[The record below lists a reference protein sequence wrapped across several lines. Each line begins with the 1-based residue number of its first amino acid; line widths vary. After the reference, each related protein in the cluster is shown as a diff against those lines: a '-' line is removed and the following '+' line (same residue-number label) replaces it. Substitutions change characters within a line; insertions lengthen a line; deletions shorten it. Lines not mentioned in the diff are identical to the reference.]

1 MRSHA
6 LRIVAFI
13 PALAAV
19 MILAAGCGKSS
30 PSSGSTSSPPV
41 SASTSASAPAS
52 TSSVAAA
59 CQKIQATLAKAP
71 STLGGLVL
79 HPSSAKPAV
88 TAFIN
93 QLKQEAAG
101 AGDAALTTAV
111 NDFSNSVQQALRSL
125 ASNPGSASGLI
136 SSLTTDSNKITSA
149 CSKAGG

>member
-6 LRIVAFI
+6 FRVFAFI

-19 MILAAGCGKSS
+19 LILAAGCGTSS
-30 PSSGSTSSPPV
+30 PSTKPTASP
-41 SASTSASAPAS
+41 STSASA
-52 TSSVAAA
+52 TSVAAA

-111 NDFSNSVQQALRSL
+111 NDFTTSVQQALRSL
-125 ASNPGSASGLI
+125 ATNPGSASSLI
-136 SSLTTDSNKITSA
+136 SSLTTDSNKITNA
-149 CSKAGG
+149 CTKAAG